1 MILLLESIVRCS
13 STSLFFSMKTSLSHL
28 PKEKKDELKSIVKT
42 LLEYKEVEMII
53 LFGSYATGNY
63 VHSDRYEEDG
73 IIYEYQSD
81 YDLLI
86 ILSKNRYADNF
97 SFVYGITKKL
107 NKLRLLTPISPI
119 YEGVEFVNQ
128 QLSEGNYFFND
139 IKTEGILL
147 YTSKRKQ
154 LARKR
159 KLSIEEIKQQAQ
171 DYFDEWFESANGF
184 FRQFKY
190 AFKDKDHKIAAF
202 QLHQA
207 TERYYHTLTLVFTGY
222 KHKTHNLEELGKIA
236 STLNLEY
243 KKIFPQQTAKE
254 KHHFSLL
261 QTAYIDSRY
270 KKGYT
275 INKEELEYLSARV
288 IKLKNLTEKVCQE
301 KVESFTK

>member
-1 MILLLESIVRCS
+1 
-13 STSLFFSMKTSLSHL
+13 MKTSLSHL

-42 LLEYKEVEMII
+42 LLKFKEVEMII
-53 LFGSYATGNY
+53 LFGSYATDNY
-63 VHSDRYEEDG
+63 IHSDRYEEDG

-86 ILSKNRYADNF
+86 ILSKNGYADNLT
-97 SFVYGITKKL
+97 FVYGITKKL
-107 NKLRLLTPISPI
+107 NELRLLTPISPI
-119 YEGVEFVNQ
+119 YEGAEFINQ

-139 IKTEGILL
+139 IKTKGILL

-171 DYFDEWFESANGF
+171 GYFEEWFESANGF
-184 FRQFKY
+184 LFTFQVTFNEGY
-190 AFKDKDHKIAAF
+190 YKIAAF

-243 KKIFPQQTAKE
+243 KRIFPRQTEDE

-275 INKEELEYLSARV
+275 IKREELEYLSARV
-288 IKLKNLTEKVCQE
+288 IKLQSLTEKVCQE
-301 KVESFTK
+301 KIESFTK

>member
-1 MILLLESIVRCS
+1 
-13 STSLFFSMKTSLSHL
+13 MKTSLSHL
-28 PKEKKDELKSIVKT
+28 PKEKKDELKRIVKT
-42 LLEYKEVEMII
+42 LLQFKEVEMII
-53 LFGSYATGNY
+53 LFGSYATDNY

-86 ILSKNRYADNF
+86 ILSQNKHADNLQ
-97 SFVYGITKKL
+97 FVYGITGKL
-107 NKLRLLTPISPI
+107 NDLNSLTPISPI
-119 YEGVEFVNQ
+119 YEGAGFVNE

-139 IKTEGILL
+139 IKAKGILL

-159 KLSIEEIKQQAQ
+159 KLSIEEIKKQAQ
-171 DYFDEWFESANGF
+171 GYFYEWFESADGF
-184 FRQFKY
+184 FRQFNY
-190 AFKDKDHKIAAF
+190 ASKDENYKIAAF

-207 TERYYHTLTLVFTGY
+207 TERYYHTLTLVFTAY

-243 KKIFPQQTAKE
+243 KKIFPRQTADE
-254 KHHFSLL
+254 RHHFTLL
-261 QTAYIDSRY
+261 QKAYIDSRY

-275 INKEELEYLSARV
+275 N
-288 IKLKNLTEKVCQE
+288 CQGR
-301 KVESFTK
+301 T